1 MLPLHKNQ
9 GALLWGQSTRIM
21 HINLQEI
28 FPDLRILH
36 VISLASKETGAGKCG
51 WVFSGGLYGVSVSAS
66 ELFHVASSQFM
77 ITSLAMSWCRII
89 NYAYYMVMD
98 HDIQSLLMLLSCK
111 HYLGNGS
118 FLLWLPNRPR
128 HQALN
133 EIAMNTRQL
142 FNCHLCSKHYVL
154 KCLHVQNVMLLF

>member
-1 MLPLHKNQ
+1 
-9 GALLWGQSTRIM
+9 
-21 HINLQEI
+21 
-28 FPDLRILH
+28 
-36 VISLASKETGAGKCG
+36 
-51 WVFSGGLYGVSVSAS
+51 LYGVSVSAS

-77 ITSLAMSWCRII
+77 ITSLAMSWCGII

-98 HDIQSLLMLLSCK
+98 YDIQSLLMLLSCK

-133 EIAMNTRQL
+133 EIAMNSQQL
-142 FNCHLCSKHYVL
+142 FNCHLCSKHYVS
-154 KCLHVQNVMLLF
+154 KCLYVQNVRLLFILV